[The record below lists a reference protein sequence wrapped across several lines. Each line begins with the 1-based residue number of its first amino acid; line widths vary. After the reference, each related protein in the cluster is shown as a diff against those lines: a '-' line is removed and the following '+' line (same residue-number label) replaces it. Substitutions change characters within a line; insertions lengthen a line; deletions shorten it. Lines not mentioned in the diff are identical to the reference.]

1 VTIWTIAGAYI
12 VQEYQYRELWK
23 AVRCCR
29 HQHPLLNELADYINL
44 TVSQEHWRHKVWS
57 VLELEFDSKIQLE
70 WVRK

>member
-44 TVSQEHWRHKVWS
+44 TESQEHW
-57 VLELEFDSKIQLE
+57 
-70 WVRK
+70 